1 MSSYVPP
8 SFLFFFFL
16 LLRRFPGENVDI
28 SRYNL
33 LPSLPHPSSPI
44 NKDHVLLEKKKKKRY
59 LSSEKTLLLSLP
71 ALLGIGVK
79 LYVSEKSGSDETG
92 DGTEG
97 KPFATILQALRKAEV
112 RFSLS

>member
-44 NKDHVLLEKKKKKRY
+44 NKDHVLLEKKKKKKKDISAVKKPFFFLSLRY
-59 LSSEKTLLLSLP
+59 LE
-71 ALLGIGVK
+71 
-79 LYVSEKSGSDETG
+79 
-92 DGTEG
+92 
-97 KPFATILQALRKAEV
+97 
-112 RFSLS
+112 

>member
-1 MSSYVPP
+1 
-8 SFLFFFFL
+8 
-16 LLRRFPGENVDI
+16 
-28 SRYNL
+28 
-33 LPSLPHPSSPI
+33 
-44 NKDHVLLEKKKKKRY
+44 
-59 LSSEKTLLLSLP
+59 
-71 ALLGIGVK
+71 VK